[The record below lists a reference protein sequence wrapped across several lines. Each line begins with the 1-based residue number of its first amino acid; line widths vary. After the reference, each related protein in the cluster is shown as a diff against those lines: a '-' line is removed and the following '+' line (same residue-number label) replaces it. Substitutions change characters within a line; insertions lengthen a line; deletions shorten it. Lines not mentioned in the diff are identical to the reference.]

1 MMCGCVPAGSENPS
15 SNSPLGNFRMEIAL
29 SRWWVT
35 HNSLW
40 RIECT
45 TALPRVAESADDFER
60 CVVNTITTK
69 AAHVAAAGVLANVIS
84 SLLSRSRSWQGR
96 SLTGPISP
104 QASAGVCYEIHTA
117 SHRPARDMLPIMARA
132 SSGQFCPV
140 AKAAEL
146 LAERWMPLVVRELL
160 AGSRH
165 FGDLRRGAPPLSPAS
180 PPPRPRELAGARRP
194 PRARAG
200 GAPRGDATPR
210 SRDGGGG

>member
-15 SNSPLGNFRMEIAL
+15 SNSPLGDFRMEIAL

-45 TALPRVAESADDFER
+45 TALPRVAESADDFDR
-60 CVVNTITTK
+60 GVVNTIKTK
-69 AAHVAAAGVLANVIS
+69 AAHVAAARGLANFIC
-84 SLLSRSRSWQGR
+84 SLLSRNRSWQGR

-104 QASAGVCYEIHTA
+104 QASACVCYEIHTA

-132 SSGQFCPV
+132 SYGQFCPV
-140 AKAAEL
+140 AKTAEL

-160 AGSRH
+160 AGSCH
-165 FGDLRRGAPPLSPAS
+165 FGDLPPGIPPNSPGNLSPRPPGPVGGRRPPPTHAPGSSRGAPN
-180 PPPRPRELAGARRP
+180 
-194 PRARAG
+194 
-200 GAPRGDATPR
+200 
-210 SRDGGGG
+210 